1 MSKNNSRA
9 PLDRIR
15 EREMPIFGR
24 TVQSIVSVSQNE
36 KTSASQLA
44 KVVLQDSAMTTKVL
58 RLANSSH
65 YQPARVRISTV
76 SRAVMVLGFQTVRNI
91 SISVALVDSLLT
103 GKSKDRVTEELARA
117 IHAAVQ
123 ARSLALQLEDPDPE
137 EVFVATLLYNIGDMA
152 FWCFAR
158 NEGEQLSALMRLP
171 GYSPEQAQR
180 ELLGFPLKKLSLGL
194 VKEWGINKL
203 LVDTLENPGS
213 TGTRG
218 QVIQLSRQIAS
229 ATEAHGW
236 DSKEVE
242 ALVQEANKM
251 THIKPE
257 NLVKLLHQNARDAA
271 LTAGT
276 FGAAAAVIAIP
287 MPDQE
292 KPLAEVPTIE
302 ISEYPEPDPMLQ
314 LRILRELSLAVDKK
328 SSMNFILEMTMEG
341 IYRGIGFDRALF
353 ALASPDRKAL
363 FAKFALGK
371 GSETL
376 TRDFRFSLTLDPDNI
391 FFQILEKQQD
401 LWVDTK
407 ASSSHRR
414 FITPGITG
422 VLGTKPFFCGA
433 IRVGDKSIGII
444 YADRALSGR
453 ILDDAS
459 FESFCHFVG
468 QTGLLISQRLEK
480 PQMTKRQ

>member
-1 MSKNNSRA
+1 MNRTNHKS
-9 PLDRIR
+9 PLDNWIRRIR

-24 TVQSIVSVSQNE
+24 TVQSIISVSQDD

-44 KVVLQDSAMTTKVL
+44 KVILQDSGMTTKVL
-58 RLANSSH
+58 RLANTTH
-65 YQPARVRISTV
+65 YQPSRVRISTV
-76 SRAVMVLGFQTVRNI
+76 SRAVMVLGFQTISNL

-103 GKSKDRVTEELARA
+103 GKSKDRVTQELARA
-117 IHAAVQ
+117 IHAAVH
-123 ARSLALQLEDPDPE
+123 ARALAQQLEDPDPE

-158 NEGEQLSALMRLP
+158 NEGEQLTALMRLP
-171 GYSPEQAQR
+171 GYSQDQAQR

-213 TGTRG
+213 TGVRG
-218 QVIQLSRQIAS
+218 KMIRLSREIAS
-229 ATEAHGW
+229 ATETHGW
-236 DSKEVE
+236 DSEEVE
-242 ALVQEANKM
+242 ALVKEGCKL
-251 THIKPE
+251 TRLTPE
-257 NLVKLLHQNARDAA
+257 NLVALLHQNARDAA
-271 LTAGT
+271 QTAGT

-292 KPLAEVPTIE
+292 KPLAEIPPIE

-314 LRILRELSLAVDKK
+314 LRILRELSLSADKR
-328 SSMNFILEMTMEG
+328 SNMNFILEMTMEG

-353 ALASPDRKAL
+353 ALVSPDRKAL

-371 GSETL
+371 GNESL

-391 FFQILEKQQD
+391 FFQVLERQQD

-407 ASSSHRR
+407 ASPAHRR
-414 FITPGITG
+414 LVTPSITG
-422 VLGTKPFFCGA
+422 VLGIKPFFCGA

-453 ILDDAS
+453 NLDDNS

-468 QTGLLISQRLEK
+468 QAGLLISQRLEK
-480 PQMTKRQ
+480 PR